1 MTIGIAIDLK
11 SEVKVRLPLGPAMA
25 KKKTDAGLPKW
36 AVPIWEKM
44 GSPSIDDYESVH
56 NGELLERRH
65 GLRKDDLVEI
75 LLDARAFKE
84 GDDIIV
90 KGRLLSSGKTSIEIL
105 TDAGD
110 TVYLARDVIV
120 KIKLIAHT
128 RPAYI
133 DDKELLAFE
142 RADMKRRSS
151 LHEKVEKEVK
161 GRQDDSHLWG

>member
-1 MTIGIAIDLK
+1 
-11 SEVKVRLPLGPAMA
+11 MA
-25 KKKTDAGLPKW
+25 KKKTGAGLPKW

-161 GRQDDSHLWG
+161 GRQDAVSYTHLTLPTILLV